1 MKTIVLNLA
10 ALAMSVS
17 VSANTPPA
25 ENGPNETMKVDTKA
39 STVYWTGKKVT
50 GEHTGTIMI
59 KDGTVE
65 LEGNAPTSAT
75 IVMDMNSIAVT
86 DLKDP
91 DTNQKLVGH
100 LKSPDFFGVEK
111 NPTGKFVAKSIT
123 PIAGAKGEEPNYT
136 LNGKLTLKGKTH
148 DLSFPAHI
156 TVKDGMIEA
165 SGNLTFDRSKYDI
178 RYGSDSFFEGLGD
191 KVIYDDVEL
200 SFELKASK

>member
-1 MKTIVLNLA
+1 MKTIVLSLA
-10 ALAMSVS
+10 ALALSIS

-25 ENGPNETMKVDTKA
+25 EAESSKSMKVDTKA

-59 KDGTVE
+59 KDGVVVV
-65 LEGNAPTSAT
+65 EGNEPKSAT
-75 IVMDMNSIAVT
+75 IVMDMKSIVVT

-91 DTNQKLVGH
+91 DTNKKLVGH
-100 LKSPDFFGVEK
+100 LKSEDFFGVEK
-111 NPTGKFVAKSIT
+111 NPTGKFVAESIT
-123 PIAGAKGEEPNYT
+123 PISGAKGDEPNYT
-136 LNGKLTLKGKTH
+136 LNGKLTLKGHTH

-156 TVKDGMIEA
+156 EVKNGMIEA